1 MAENSSNTIMPVMMQ
16 ILITTTVLSAVKTAQ
31 PAWMAVEIVLLVS
44 QHMLLTFQHQ
54 EFANAIP
61 TKHPLR
67 LVVSLHLVTELY
79 ALHGLTVDML
89 DGILAI
95 TFVEIALSTPL
106 TVLIGSELRQS
117 ATTKACIW
125 TSGPTTQQPTSELTH
140 IPTELVAALRI
151 SIWLLTSPVANAN
164 PTVLPALKALEPAL
178 SAPPV
183 SSLCLMEAADATEI
197 SS

>member
-1 MAENSSNTIMPVMMQ
+1 MPVMLQ
-16 ILITTTVLSAVKTAQ
+16 ILITTSVLSAVKTAQ

-54 EFANAIP
+54 EFVNAIP
-61 TKHPLR
+61 TQHPLR
-67 LVVSLHLVTELY
+67 LVVLLHLVTELY

-95 TFVEIALSTPL
+95 TFVKIALSMPL

-151 SIWLLTSPVANAN
+151 SIWLQTSPVANAN
-164 PTVLPALKALEPAL
+164 PTVLPVPKALEPAL

-183 SSLCLMEAADATEI
+183 SSLCLMAAADATEI